1 MYCFAHY
8 LILILS
14 VLFQLSAGIMAL
26 HLIKVT
32 GRRLGWIFISLANL
46 FMVYRR
52 VLSFIALHC
61 DSKNFILSSE
71 IAGVTISILMFL
83 GMLMIKN
90 YFLCIVETKDKIYN
104 DQKQLEKIN
113 KSKDRLFSI
122 ISHDLKNPFNT
133 ILNFS
138 HLLLRN
144 YKQPIPEKAY
154 DFIRRIHK
162 SARCGYTL
170 LENLLQ
176 WSRFQTGTIDLV
188 LDTLNMN
195 LLVEQN
201 ILLLTENANSK
212 NISLINKL
220 ENHVSVQADE
230 NMISTVI
237 RNLLS
242 NAIKFTPVNGTITIS
257 KELREYDVVLS
268 ISDTGVGM
276 NPQEVKNLFELET
289 NFSKPGTDLEQ
300 GSGLGLVICREF
312 IRQNNG
318 KIWAESEEGK
328 GSKFSFCIPFHQSE
342 K

>member
-1 MYCFAHY
+1 MFCFAHY
-8 LILILS
+8 LILSLS
-14 VLFQLSAGIMAL
+14 VLFQISAGILAL

-52 VLSFIALHC
+52 VFSFIALHC
-61 DSKNFILSSE
+61 DTRNFFISNE
-71 IAGVTISILMFL
+71 IAGLLISIMMFL
-83 GMLMIKN
+83 GMSMIKK
-90 YFLCIVETKDKIYN
+90 YFLSIVETKDKIYKE
-104 DQKQLEKIN
+104 QKELEKIN

-188 LDTLNMN
+188 LDKLNLN

-201 ILLLTENANSK
+201 ILLLTENANAK
-212 NISLINKL
+212 NISIINKL
-220 ENHVSVQADE
+220 ENHVSIEADE

-242 NAIKFTPVNGTITIS
+242 NAIKFTPIDGWITIS
-257 KELREYDVVLS
+257 KEIRENDVVLS
-268 ISDTGVGM
+268 ISDTGIGM
-276 NPQEVKNLFELET
+276 KPEEVKNLFELDT
-289 NFSKPGTDLEQ
+289 NFSKPGTDMEQ

-318 KIWAESEEGK
+318 KIWVESEEGK
-328 GSKFSFCIPFHQSE
+328 GSTFSFCIPFHRSD

>member
-1 MYCFAHY
+1 MYCFGHY

-14 VLFQLSAGIMAL
+14 ILFQLSAGILAL
-26 HLIKVT
+26 NLIKVT
-32 GRRLGWIFISLANL
+32 GRRFGWIFISLANL

-71 IAGVTISILMFL
+71 IVGLLTSLLMFL
-83 GMLMIKN
+83 GMLMIKQ
-90 YFLCIVETKDKIYN
+90 YFLSILEVKDKIYN

-144 YKQPIPEKAY
+144 YKQPIPDKAY

-201 ILLLTENANSK
+201 ILLLTENANAK
-212 NISLINKL
+212 HISLINKL
-220 ENHVSVQADE
+220 ENHVSVLADE

-257 KELREYDVVLS
+257 KELRGNDVVLS

-312 IRQNNG
+312 IRLNSG
-318 KIWAESEEGK
+318 KIWAESEEGT
-328 GSKFSFCIPFHQSE
+328 GSTFSFCIPFHQSE